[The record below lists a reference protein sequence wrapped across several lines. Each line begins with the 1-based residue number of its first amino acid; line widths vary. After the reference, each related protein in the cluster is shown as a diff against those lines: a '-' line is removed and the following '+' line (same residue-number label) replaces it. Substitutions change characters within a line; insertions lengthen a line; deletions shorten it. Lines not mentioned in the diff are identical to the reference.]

1 MLTPCQRNCK
11 VAAGSCSTCK
21 RTLTEIMEWK
31 EMANEKRMEIMKE
44 LKWRG
49 NTHSCPSCTN
59 PTYCAML
66 DGKSGSAC
74 WCMGE
79 VVPNNTTLAATEGS
93 LCLCK
98 KCLQDA

>member
-1 MLTPCQRNCK
+1 MSNEDRL
-11 VAAGSCSTCK
+11 
-21 RTLTEIMEWK
+21 EIMNK
-31 EMANEKRMEIMKE
+31 
-44 LKWRG
+44 LKTRN
-49 NTHSCPSCTN
+49 NTHPCPSCSQ
-59 PTYCAML
+59 PSYCAML

-79 VVPNNTTLAATEGS
+79 VVPNNTTLAATEGN